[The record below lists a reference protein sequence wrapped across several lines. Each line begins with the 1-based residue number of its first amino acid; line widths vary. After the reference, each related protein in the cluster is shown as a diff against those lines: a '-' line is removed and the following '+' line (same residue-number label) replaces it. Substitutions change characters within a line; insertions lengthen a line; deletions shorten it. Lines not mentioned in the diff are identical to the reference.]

1 MRWHVVTRHHG
12 PVNLFCIRTHPF
24 RPFCLWTQ
32 PLGSKETA
40 VHHHHQVAL
49 DLDFLVFFT
58 KLDSSLLHPTSER
71 RLQQI
76 MSNQGPQLRHKASEP
91 ATGKVSHQRGSASEP
106 RSMLSSRFS
115 ELIHPLLTIS
125 HVQGASIAEEREKQ
139 AALKAYANDEGH
151 FSLVRNFRMAD
162 IITLGN
168 AVCGTLCIFLC
179 IRYLSLSANMS
190 GAPSEEAMTSL
201 YWAHFLPMLGFGFDA
216 LDGRVARMMGGGSLL
231 GQELDSLADLVS
243 TPSRRERF
251 RPGLLIT
258 YRPLLVANRSHSVSP
273 LPPWPTP
280 SACVSPSTWP
290 ASYSSSLAV

>member
-1 MRWHVVTRHHG
+1 LYHPCLIKDLNSVTRLQSL
-12 PVNLFCIRTHPF
+12 PPARSVTKTICERDQILSP
-24 RPFCLWTQ
+24 
-32 PLGSKETA
+32 E
-40 VHHHHQVAL
+40 
-49 DLDFLVFFT
+49 FL
-58 KLDSSLLHPTSER
+58 
-71 RLQQI
+71 
-76 MSNQGPQLRHKASEP
+76 
-91 ATGKVSHQRGSASEP
+91 
-106 RSMLSSRFS
+106 
-115 ELIHPLLTIS
+115 ELIHPFLFIS

-243 TPSRRERF
+243 TRVK
-251 RPGLLIT
+251 T
-258 YRPLLVANRSHSVSP
+258 
-273 LPPWPTP
+273 
-280 SACVSPSTWP
+280 
-290 ASYSSSLAV
+290 

>member
-1 MRWHVVTRHHG
+1 
-12 PVNLFCIRTHPF
+12 
-24 RPFCLWTQ
+24 
-32 PLGSKETA
+32 
-40 VHHHHQVAL
+40 
-49 DLDFLVFFT
+49 
-58 KLDSSLLHPTSER
+58 
-71 RLQQI
+71 
-76 MSNQGPQLRHKASEP
+76 
-91 ATGKVSHQRGSASEP
+91 
-106 RSMLSSRFS
+106 MLSSRFS

>member
-1 MRWHVVTRHHG
+1 VIEREATRRSNLQLLAMKRATRLCRKARREMGWHVVTRHHG
-12 PVNLFCIRTHPF
+12 PEPLFENLFCIRTHPSLSSSL
-24 RPFCLWTQ
+24 PFNAAS
-32 PLGSKETA
+32 GFKGNI
-40 VHHHHQVAL
+40 HHHQAAL
-49 DLDFLVFFT
+49 DLD
-58 KLDSSLLHPTSER
+58 SLLFSIQIHSFSLRSTSER
-71 RLQQI
+71 PLEPD

-91 ATGKVSHQRGSASEP
+91 ATGKVSHQDDLRA
-106 RSMLSSRFS
+106 RSNAFFS
-115 ELIHPLLTIS
+115 TLELINPFLTIS

-201 YWAHFLPMLGFGFDA
+201 CWAHFLPMLGFGFDA

-243 TPSRRERF
+243 TRVK
-251 RPGLLIT
+251 T
-258 YRPLLVANRSHSVSP
+258 
-273 LPPWPTP
+273 
-280 SACVSPSTWP
+280 
-290 ASYSSSLAV
+290 